1 MTACEKCS
9 ATDLVKI
16 AMTLNGGPVNFCH
29 CRRCEHRMWAS
40 ADDGN
45 ALRLPDVLA
54 KVAS

>member
-16 AMTLNGGPVNFCH
+16 AMTLGGGPVNFCH